1 MCDISPKAPKP
12 QVMPEKRE
20 LPAEPPKP
28 LEIGTSGKDK
38 RQRGNPF
45 RIDLA
50 SSTATRG
57 ASGAQV

>member
-1 MCDISPKAPKP
+1 MCDFSPNLPK
-12 QVMPEKRE
+12 QKVMPQKAE
-20 LPAEPPKP
+20 LPAEAPKP

-50 SSTATRG
+50 SSASTRG
-57 ASGAQV
+57 TSGAQV